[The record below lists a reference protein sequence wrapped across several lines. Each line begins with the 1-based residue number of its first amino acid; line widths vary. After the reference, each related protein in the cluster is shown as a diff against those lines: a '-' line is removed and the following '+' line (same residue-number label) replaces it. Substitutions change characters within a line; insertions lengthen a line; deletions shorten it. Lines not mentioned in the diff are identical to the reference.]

1 MLTALVPIQ
10 HSRGA
15 LSGERRSRRARILG
29 PMARKPQLRQDDAPE
44 GLKHN
49 PFAALRPDGKPA
61 PAPAPAPA
69 SSAPPEASSDARLVV
84 RREKRGRAGKTVTRV
99 AGLELEEQALSEL
112 AREMKRA
119 LGCGASTE
127 EGDVLLQGAM
137 TERAAKW
144 LRERLGLPVVVGN

>member
-1 MLTALVPIQ
+1 
-10 HSRGA
+10 
-15 LSGERRSRRARILG
+15 
-29 PMARKPQLRQDDAPE
+29 MAKKPQLRQDDAPE

-61 PAPAPAPA
+61 PAPAPASTPA
-69 SSAPPEASSDARLVV
+69 SSAPPEASAEARLVV

-99 AGLELEEQALSEL
+99 AGLGLEEQALSEL